1 MSDDEVQ
8 AQLAD
13 IEERIESLRDMI
25 ESCRKGML
33 ASNAA
38 IAAGAI
44 VLLADLFGLFGSV
57 SLLLALSCFTAIIGG
72 IVWLGANKTSR
83 EQASASLRAAQSEWQ
98 AATNALEMSTI
109 GEWHS
114 R

>member
-8 AQLAD
+8 AQLAE
-13 IEERIESLRDMI
+13 IEERIERLRDTI

-33 ASNAA
+33 ASHAA
-38 IAAGAI
+38 IVSGA
-44 VLLADLFGLFGSV
+44 VLLVTDLLGLFGSV
-57 SLLLALSCFTAIIGG
+57 SLLVALSSFTAIIGG

-83 EQASASLRAAQSEWQ
+83 EQASASLRAAQSEWH
-98 AATNALEMSTI
+98 AATDAIDMSTV

>member
-8 AQLAD
+8 AQLVE
-13 IEERIESLRDMI
+13 IEDRIERLRDMI

-33 ASNAA
+33 ASRAA
-38 IAAGAI
+38 IVSGGV
-44 VLLADLFGLFGSV
+44 VLVANLVGLFGSV
-57 SLLLALSCFTAIIGG
+57 SLLLALLSFTAIIGG

-83 EQASASLRAAQSEWQ
+83 EQASTALRAAQSEWQ
-98 AATNALEMSTI
+98 GATDAIEMSTI

>member
-8 AQLAD
+8 AQLAE
-13 IEERIESLRDMI
+13 IEERIERLRDTI

-33 ASNAA
+33 ASHAA
-38 IAAGAI
+38 IVSGA
-44 VLLADLFGLFGSV
+44 VLLVTDLVGLFGSV
-57 SLLLALSCFTAIIGG
+57 SLLVALSCFTAIIGG

-83 EQASASLRAAQSEWQ
+83 EQASASLRAAQSKWQ
-98 AATNALEMSTI
+98 AATDAIEMSTI